1 MTLFIVAMLA
11 LWTITEIRGWRRG
24 LETATTAA
32 AAAKTAAAFTTWASV
47 AVTTATAAAAKT
59 AAAFTTW
66 ATVAVTT
73 ATAAAKA
80 AAAFTTWTAVA
91 VTAAAAKAAF
101 ATWRTI
107 TEITARRTITKVAA
121 RRTRCA
127 LWGFSGHFDIDCLWA
142 FAARVRFR
150 VELDLLSVHQSRK
163 SGPLYSRDVDEYVG
177 AA

>member
-1 MTLFIVAMLA
+1 MTLFVVAMLA

-24 LETATTAA
+24 LETATAAAAKAAAAFTTRTAVA
-32 AAAKTAAAFTTWASV
+32 VTTATTAAAKTAAAFTTWAAV
-47 AVTTATAAAAKT
+47 AVTA
-59 AAAFTTW
+59 
-66 ATVAVTT
+66 
-73 ATAAAKA
+73 AAAKA

-91 VTAAAAKAAF
+91 VTTAAAAKAAF

-127 LWGFSGHFDIDCLWA
+127 LWGFSGHFDVDCLWA
-142 FAARVRFR
+142 FATRVRFR